1 MTVAIDLSAH
11 RARMLL
17 DPVKSVGFFV
27 DRPQADQFAPA
38 NEETAAPSRADVIRF
53 GSFYLFPT
61 KRLLLEGDEPVHLGS
76 RALDILIALVER
88 RGQLVTRREL
98 IARVWPGITVVDANL
113 SVHISA
119 LRRALRD
126 GQAGNRYL
134 VTTPGQGYRFVAPI
148 SITEDSP
155 PGLSWLPATEQD
167 VDLRAMLARLIG
179 SADEVRRLASEL
191 LQASDSGAI
200 GSTNA
205 L

>member
-88 RGQLVTRREL
+88 RGELVTRREL

-126 GQAGNRYL
+126 GQRGNRYL

-179 SADEVRRLASEL
+179 SADEVRRLAEQL
-191 LQASDSGAI
+191 LEVSNSG
-200 GSTNA
+200 G
-205 L
+205 